1 MFLLIIF
8 IDIDINR
15 SNETVFYIC
24 TYLCFYDVPQ
34 FFGFNSHTFLS
45 YVIVFFFL
53 FFSVLCMLKVNSI
66 MTSAADY
73 TFVTDPD
80 IGFYAARLAMVL
92 SAISVI
98 LMAGYKA
105 SIDAHE

>member
-1 MFLLIIF
+1 
-8 IDIDINR
+8 
-15 SNETVFYIC
+15 
-24 TYLCFYDVPQ
+24 
-34 FFGFNSHTFLS
+34 
-45 YVIVFFFL
+45 
-53 FFSVLCMLKVNSI
+53 MLKVNSI

-80 IGFYAARLAMVL
+80 IGFHAARLAMVL